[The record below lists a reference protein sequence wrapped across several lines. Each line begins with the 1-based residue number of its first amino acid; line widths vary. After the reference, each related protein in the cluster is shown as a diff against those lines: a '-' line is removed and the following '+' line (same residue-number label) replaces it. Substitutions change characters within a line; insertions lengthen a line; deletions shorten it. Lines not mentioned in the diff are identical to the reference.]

1 MNIFQ
6 EFDNNIFFKRQNG
19 YSPRDIFKTMQG
31 NEPCLDDLLLLNHLA
46 RVCSGKGLPFSQKQ
60 IKRLFNEVHRFEF
73 HGNKAEAWTF
83 LKTFCSKKLI
93 IFKSENTKK
102 AVPSQKVPS
111 VTHKVE
117 EIKLTT
123 ARLLK
128 IPELVKRMKYRGFWL
143 KNE

>member
-19 YSPRDIFKTMQG
+19 YSPRDILKTMQG

-128 IPELVKRMKYRGFWL
+128 IPVIGQA
-143 KNE
+143 NEIQGVLA